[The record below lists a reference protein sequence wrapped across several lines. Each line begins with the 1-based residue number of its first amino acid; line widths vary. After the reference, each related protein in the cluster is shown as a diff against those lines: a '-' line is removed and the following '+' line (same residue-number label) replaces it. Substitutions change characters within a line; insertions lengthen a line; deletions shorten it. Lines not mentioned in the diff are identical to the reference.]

1 MYDESYKR
9 KVGRGSNFNY
19 DLFPLINNFSFC
31 DLVDY
36 ALEQDK
42 KDTEEKLEDY
52 GAFFVIT
59 DKQYIIG
66 YTAGN
71 GAGTHKSAF
80 ARVQKELQGGGV
92 IATLSEAKIL
102 TEKCLKNNITA
113 RIYYAKSYLNNF
125 LNYSGH
131 IDIDLTD
138 SIITPEKF
146 ELFKQLYYKYNDELL
161 YLSSKGKGFQVEYIY
176 LEKNKVL
183 RHEST
188 SLDSLYLYL
197 EQNINKENTNNS
209 NDEIIIGETIKKIT
223 K

>member
-1 MYDESYKR
+1 MFDESYKR

-19 DLFPLINNFSFC
+19 DLYPLINNFSFY
-31 DLVDY
+31 DLVEY
-36 ALEQDK
+36 ATEQDK
-42 KDTEEKLEDY
+42 IDSEEKLEDY

-80 ARVQKELQGGGV
+80 ARVQKELQGGGE
-92 IATLSEAKIL
+92 ISTLADAKIL

-131 IDIDLTD
+131 IDLDLTD
-138 SIITPEKF
+138 TNITPEKF
-146 ELFKQLYYKYNDELL
+146 ELFKQLYDKYNNELL
-161 YLSSKGKGFQVEYIY
+161 YLNSKGKIFQVEYTY
-176 LEKNKVL
+176 LDKNRVL
-183 RHEST
+183 RHESN

-197 EQNINKENTNNS
+197 EQNITKENNNS
-209 NDEIIIGETIKKIT
+209 NNEEIIIGETIKKIT